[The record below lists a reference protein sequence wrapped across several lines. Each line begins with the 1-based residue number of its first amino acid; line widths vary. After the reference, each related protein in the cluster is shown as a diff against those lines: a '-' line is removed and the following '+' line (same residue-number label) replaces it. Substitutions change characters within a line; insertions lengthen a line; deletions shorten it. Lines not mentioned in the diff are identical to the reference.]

1 MGVPLIDT
9 KRDAARYRDEY
20 LAEAARIIDSGS
32 YSLGPEVEAFEK
44 EFAAYLGVKHV
55 VGVNGG
61 TEALYASFL
70 ALGIGVGDEVIVPTN
85 SFIATAEAVV
95 MTGATPV
102 FCDVIQG
109 THLLD
114 LGTCERLVNKKTKA
128 IAPVHLYGLACDM
141 DAVLAFA
148 EKHKLAVVEDACQ
161 AHGAFWNGKRVGS
174 FGATGCFSFYP
185 TKNLGALGEGGAVST
200 NDDAIAEKLKAI
212 RLHGIMKEKY
222 RHDIFGT
229 NLKMEA
235 LQAAFLRL
243 RLGRLDAANA
253 RRREIARAY
262 RAGFAGL
269 PVSFPADFG
278 DRHVYHWFILD
289 SDHREAL
296 MKFLTEKGI
305 GNGIH
310 YPLPIHLQ
318 PSMERYGGK
327 KGDCPEAEA
336 VTSRIVSLPIFP
348 ELTDEEADQ
357 VIAAVKEFFSDKP
370 RIQASVPILTLN
382 SKATLEQSLPMLIRK
397 FQDVYIMDG
406 NSTDGTQEFA
416 RSLGVR
422 IEKQFDHDIPN
433 SRIDDFVEMRT
444 RLWSK
449 AKLDWLFILD
459 ADERPTESLVE
470 LIKKI
475 VLEDKHGEA
484 HRVCRIARLPD
495 GRIVKHASFYPDLYI
510 RLFRIS
516 DGLTLAKKKVHER
529 FIVPSNIKQ
538 IDHMQALI
546 AQWPTPEILAKKS
559 EKYIQLELDSAVFNA
574 WTFWRWIVWYNLRH
588 GAGQFLLILRAHFN
602 AFFSRELAPP
612 WAYEWTFLQY
622 KIVYTKLYWKRWQE
636 KRV

>member
-9 KRDAARYRDEY
+9 KRDAARYRNEY

-32 YSLGPEVEAFEK
+32 YGLGPEVEAFEK

-70 ALGIGVGDEVIVPTN
+70 ALGIGPGDEVIVPTN

-114 LGTCERLVNKKTKA
+114 SGTCERLVNKKTKA

-148 EKHKLAVVEDACQ
+148 KKHKLAVVEDACQ

-174 FGATGCFSFYP
+174 FGITGCFSFYP

-200 NDDAIAEKLKAI
+200 NDDSIAEKLKAI

-235 LQAAFLRL
+235 LQAAFLRK

-253 RRREIARAY
+253 RRREIAKKY
-262 RAGFAGL
+262 REGFIGL

-289 SDHREAL
+289 TDHREAL
-296 MKFLTEKGI
+296 MKFLSEKGI

-370 RIQASVPILTLN
+370 RIKSSVGILTLN
-382 SKATLEQSLPMLIRK
+382 SRVVLERMLPRLVP
-397 FQDVYIMDG
+397 FFDDVFIMDG
-406 NSTDGTQEFA
+406 NSTDGTQDFA
-416 RSLGVR
+416 RSMGVR
-422 IEKQFDHDIPN
+422 VEKQFDHDIPN
-433 SRIDDFVEMRT
+433 SRIEDFAEMRY

-449 AKLDWLFILD
+449 AKQDWLFLVD
-459 ADERPTESLVE
+459 ADEYPSRA
-470 LIKKI
+470 LIDEVRKI
-475 VLEDKHGEA
+475 VEADTHGEA
-484 HRVCRIARLPD
+484 YRVRRKVRLPD
-495 GRIVKHASFYPDLYI
+495 GRMVDHASFYPDYYI
-510 RLFRIS
+510 RLFRRS
-516 DGLTLAKKKVHER
+516 DKLMLAKRKVHER
-529 FIVPSNIKQ
+529 FVLPDGVKTV
-538 IDHMQALI
+538 DRPFDLI
-546 AQWPTPEILAKKS
+546 APWPDVSTLERKTG
-559 EKYIQLELDSAVFNA
+559 KYVPMELDAPIPNYGHYF
-574 WTFWRWIVWYNLRH
+574 RWIVWYNLWH
-588 GAGQFLLILRAHFN
+588 GTGQFLRVLKGYMRSMIDGSVALPWEYERV
-602 AFFSRELAPP
+602 FFH
-612 WAYEWTFLQY
+612 Y
-622 KIVYTKLYWKRWQE
+622 KWKIMKGYWKQLQT
-636 KRV
+636 K